1 MAAGRPA
8 TSTKLT
14 TQFVWL
20 AWLARASLK
29 MRLASFAVSSADDT
43 NDDNDEYLSAMAK
56 YPADMKEKFGEI
68 MWYKPNKKKNEWF
81 PVLIYDPA
89 RLKSGGVREIWQ
101 KKIENGKPEHLLFYY
116 GNLYKNSNAAY
127 DTVKNSPE
135 LITYEEGV
143 AKGLPAAVEKMAKKA
158 KKSRNETLIIA
169 GMEQV
174 KEELLLS
181 KDLKAV
187 WMRAINYSN
196 SSGNSKKKS
205 ALSREEEDV
214 DDDMEDD
221 MEDDAEEYVDKDDGV
236 YEESGAPSKKQQKR
250 KNLMYLTF
258 LPHHSSLVMIRA
270 NNQTLLNLIMK
281 LMAAL

>member
-1 MAAGRPA
+1 
-8 TSTKLT
+8 
-14 TQFVWL
+14 
-20 AWLARASLK
+20 
-29 MRLASFAVSSADDT
+29 
-43 NDDNDEYLSAMAK
+43 MAK

-81 PVLIYDPA
+81 PVLIYDPV

-101 KKIENGKPEHLLFYY
+101 KKIENGKPEHILFYY

-181 KDLKAV
+181 
-187 WMRAINYSN
+187 
-196 SSGNSKKKS
+196 
-205 ALSREEEDV
+205 
-214 DDDMEDD
+214 
-221 MEDDAEEYVDKDDGV
+221 
-236 YEESGAPSKKQQKR
+236 
-250 KNLMYLTF
+250 
-258 LPHHSSLVMIRA
+258 H
-270 NNQTLLNLIMK
+270 LL
-281 LMAAL
+281 